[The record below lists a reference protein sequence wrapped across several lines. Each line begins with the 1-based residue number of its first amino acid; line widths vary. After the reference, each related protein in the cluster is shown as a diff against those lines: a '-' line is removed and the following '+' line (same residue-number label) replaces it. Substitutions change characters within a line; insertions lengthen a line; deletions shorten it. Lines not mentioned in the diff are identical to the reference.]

1 MNVFTIFDFRLI
13 WNLYL
18 GLMERILLMS
28 KRIQEL
34 LRCDGDHFK
43 EIALM
48 LKSFP
53 FIHNLE
59 VLNKD
64 LNVAEMLSPFLKI
77 ETFEKDSVVYNVNS
91 RADKIFLILEGQVL
105 IYKSIKSNKN
115 PLTLFNPSSLKD
127 HLLHSLI
134 STRRLSRAYLRSE
147 PWSLTNDTFTLSSF
161 ESFGEEVLSDEP
173 YRLNTVISKDTSTFL
188 TIQNTDYTK
197 TLRKIQNQ
205 TKSNLKTF
213 LKSLDLFQKCS
224 SRLLDKIIDY
234 SSISTLSKNQI
245 LYKQGDSADFVYF
258 IQKGEFL
265 ISQTVKTKTSQDQKC
280 EFLQSPSGNF
290 LKLSKMRQKSPE
302 KNLQVV
308 IKGKNEMLGGEEVLN
323 DLSFRKF
330 SCVCVTD
337 SAVLVKFSKENFLA
351 KVLNAETVESFKRK
365 MESRVEWRQARIEA
379 IQKIGEGFEPGIRVM
394 KESEMEKR
402 FKKWEREKELKAAG
416 RRNGTVKNECFDD
429 DREKKQ
435 LSRSY
440 REGISV
446 YVDCKRKVE
455 ERKVVRHRLVARREP
470 PPNFLIGL
478 REKIIER
485 KRSVDNHDVCYT
497 LPF

>member
-1 MNVFTIFDFRLI
+1 MDVFTIFDFRLI
-13 WNLYL
+13 WNLYS

-34 LRCDGDHFK
+34 IRYDGDHFK

-48 LKSFP
+48 LKSFS
-53 FIHNLE
+53 FFHNLE

-64 LNVAEMLSPFLKI
+64 SNVIEMLSRYLKI
-77 ETFEKDSVVYNVNS
+77 ETFEKDSVVYTVNS
-91 RADKIFLILEGQVL
+91 RADRVFLILEGQVQ

-115 PLTLFNPSSLKD
+115 PLTLFNQASLKD

-134 STRRLSRAYLRSE
+134 SSRRLSRVYLRSE
-147 PWSLTNDTFTLSSF
+147 PWSLTNDSFTLSSF

-173 YRLNTVISKDTSTFL
+173 YRLNTVIAKDTSTFL
-188 TIQNTDYTK
+188 TILNTDYIK
-197 TLRKIQNQ
+197 TIRKIQKQ
-205 TKSNLKTF
+205 TKSILKVF

-224 SRLLDKIIDY
+224 SRLLDKIIENC
-234 SSISTLSKNQI
+234 SSSTLSKNQV
-245 LYKQGDSADFVYF
+245 LYKQGDPADFVYF

-265 ISQTVKTKTSQDQKC
+265 ISQTVKTKIGQDQKC

-308 IKGKNEMLGGEEVLN
+308 IKAKNEMLGGEEVLN

-337 SAVLVKFSKENFLA
+337 SAVLVKFSKENFLT

-365 MESRVEWRQARIEA
+365 MESRVEWRQSRIEA
-379 IQKIGEGFEPGIRVM
+379 IQKIGEGFKADFRFM
-394 KESEMEKR
+394 RESEMEKK
-402 FKKWEREKELKAAG
+402 FKAIEKDRELKTG
-416 RRNGTVKNECFDD
+416 KRRNETVKNSCFDD
-429 DREKKQ
+429 DREQRK

-440 REGISV
+440 REGISLN
-446 YVDCKRKVE
+446 VDCRRKVE
-455 ERKVVRHRLVARREP
+455 EKKVLRHRYIARREP
-470 PPNFLIGL
+470 PPSFLIGL

-485 KRSVDNHDVCYT
+485 KRSVDNQNVCYT